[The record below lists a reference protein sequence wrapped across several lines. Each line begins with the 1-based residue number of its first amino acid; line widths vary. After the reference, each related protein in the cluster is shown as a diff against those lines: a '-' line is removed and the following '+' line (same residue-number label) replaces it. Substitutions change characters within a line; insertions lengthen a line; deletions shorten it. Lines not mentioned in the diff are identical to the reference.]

1 MITPVEVKQISGVD
15 WYEEADNEKRSWR
28 LSLVTYGKCVY
39 WVNGDKQ
46 IMEKGELLLIPAGVP
61 YYGKSIPTVTHT
73 QIVIQWTDQLSTGL
87 SVLER
92 EEALKHKPGCYE
104 LIRERLKVIH
114 QQWQERTSYYV
125 LMIEALLTEVLIY
138 ISRELDKGV
147 ITPEKH
153 LHVERMKS
161 YIERHY
167 REKITKEELGDA
179 IGKTPN
185 YAAVLFKSVT
195 GQTISQYVHAQ
206 RIKRAVYLLTESQL
220 TVQEIAVFLG
230 YQDLSY
236 FYRIYKRVT
245 GSAPS
250 DLLLERPRTI

>member
-1 MITPVEVKQISGVD
+1 MVTPIEVRQIGGAD
-15 WYEEADNEKRSWR
+15 WYEEAEDVKTAWR

-46 IMEKGELLLIPAGVP
+46 IMEKGELLLIPAGVS

-73 QIVIQWTDQLSTGL
+73 QIVVQWAEGASLGL

-92 EEALKHKPGCYE
+92 EDPLKHKLGCYE
-104 LIRERLKVIH
+104 LIHERLNLIH
-114 QQWQERTSYYV
+114 HQWQERPSYYGT
-125 LMIEALLTEVLIY
+125 MIEALLTEVLIY
-138 ISRELDKGV
+138 ISRELDRGV
-147 ITPEKH
+147 IPSGQH
-153 LHVERMKS
+153 LHAERMKS

-167 REKITKEELGDA
+167 REKITKEDLGDA

-185 YAAVLFKSVT
+185 YAASLFKRVT

-206 RIKRAVYLLTESQL
+206 RMKRAAYLLTESQL

-236 FYRIYKRVT
+236 FYRVYKRAT

-250 DLLLERPRTI
+250 DLLQDRPRTV